1 MNRNRGCAQSRSW
14 FCITLKEQFP
24 DKWPQVKFWPTAKWL
39 DPNPTCCLFSSK
51 CQLISLFLFFVTKT
65 NVQFA
70 HPQLERNP
78 SWWCWLEV
86 GQGPQ
91 GQVGL
96 EREKWKKWKQKSEKL
111 YIEEWLQHSKPS
123 AIAEI
128 HCWNTRLCLNTIST
142 EESWLLS
149 PQKRFNERP
158 WQQCEH
164 ALYRIRTFC
173 SLLQGDWLERPKHSW
188 TGPVGQWHWAGC
200 LVAAEQLSK
209 EWWS

>member
-1 MNRNRGCAQSRSW
+1 MS
-14 FCITLKEQFP
+14 TY
-24 DKWPQVKFWPTAKWL
+24 
-39 DPNPTCCLFSSK
+39 LFVY
-51 CQLISLFLFFVTKT
+51 FFVTKT
-65 NVQFA
+65 NVHFA
-70 HPQLERNP
+70 YPQLERNP

-96 EREKWKKWKQKSEKL
+96 EREKWKKCKQKSEKL
-111 YIEEWLQHSKPS
+111 HIEEWLQHSKPS

-142 EESWLLS
+142 DESWLLS
-149 PQKRFNERP
+149 PQKRFNERL

-164 ALYRIRTFC
+164 ALYRIRSFC
-173 SLLQGDWLERPKHSW
+173 SLLQRDWLERHYHSW